1 MLQELWQQTVQVVS
15 SYVPN
20 LLAALGVLLVGW
32 VAALIIAAV
41 VRGALRRT
49 SLGDRI
55 SKVLADDAGGSVD
68 IDRVA
73 GRVAFYLAM
82 LVTLVVF
89 FDVLNLTVIT
99 EPLNALL
106 SEVASYVPR
115 VLGAGGLLLIAWI
128 LAAFIRK
135 VLLVSLKAAEVDRRL
150 GGETGMAGDG
160 DLAVSGTF
168 AEAVYWLILLLF
180 LPAVLGALGV
190 EGLLGPVERLV
201 DQVLGFVPNLSAALL
216 IFVIGWFVARLV
228 QRVISNLGAAAGLD
242 TFADRVGLGATLGDR
257 KLSSLTGLLL
267 YVLILIP
274 VLISSLQALRL
285 DAITVPAS
293 SMLSRILDAIPFV
306 LGAMLLL
313 ALAYFVAR
321 LVAELVVSLLRGAG
335 FDNVLDHL
343 GISHAPP
350 QGGASPSALAGTII
364 LVTIMLFAA
373 IEAASML
380 GFVNLAALISGFVV
394 FAGQV
399 IVGLI
404 VFAIGL
410 YLARLAAR
418 SIRAS
423 GAPQSGILGSAAYAA
438 ILVLAGAMALRQ
450 MGLAEDIINLAFG
463 LLLGSVAV
471 AAALAFGLGARDI
484 AGQHVEKWI
493 GSLESLPPSDD

>member
-15 SYVPN
+15 SYVPH

-106 SEVASYVPR
+106 SEVASHVPR

-201 DQVLGFVPNLSAALL
+201 DQVLGFVPNLFAALPDL
-216 IFVIGWFVARLV
+216 RHRLV
-228 QRVISNLGAAAGLD
+228 RSALGTEGDKQPRRRRWVGHLCRSRGSRRDVGRSQVIVAHWFAALR
-242 TFADRVGLGATLGDR
+242 ADPDGG
-257 KLSSLTGLLL
+257 
-267 YVLILIP
+267 P

-293 SMLSRILDAIPFV
+293 SMLSRILDRYRSYWVPCC
-306 LGAMLLL
+306 
-313 ALAYFVAR
+313 YSR
-321 LVAELVVSLLRGAG
+321 
-335 FDNVLDHL
+335 
-343 GISHAPP
+343 
-350 QGGASPSALAGTII
+350 SPI
-364 LVTIMLFAA
+364 L
-373 IEAASML
+373 S
-380 GFVNLAALISGFVV
+380 
-394 FAGQV
+394 
-399 IVGLI
+399 
-404 VFAIGL
+404 
-410 YLARLAAR
+410 
-418 SIRAS
+418 
-423 GAPQSGILGSAAYAA
+423 P
-438 ILVLAGAMALRQ
+438 
-450 MGLAEDIINLAFG
+450 D
-463 LLLGSVAV
+463 
-471 AAALAFGLGARDI
+471 
-484 AGQHVEKWI
+484 W
-493 GSLESLPPSDD
+493 